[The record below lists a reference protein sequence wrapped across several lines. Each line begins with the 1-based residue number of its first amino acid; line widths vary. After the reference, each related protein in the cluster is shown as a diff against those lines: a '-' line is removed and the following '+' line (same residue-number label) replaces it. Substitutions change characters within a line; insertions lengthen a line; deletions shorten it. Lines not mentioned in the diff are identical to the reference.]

1 MTGPEQPPQKK
12 DNSSSDLLN
21 YFKVHMRE
29 TITYILLVLGIVLL
43 FFDQLYG
50 GILVGLIAGIFFGD
64 EIVSYIKSWASASDS
79 KKVARNLIVAGIAF
93 ALFISAP
100 AIFLG
105 AAIAIAVKQLF
116 VGAND

>member
-1 MTGPEQPPQKK
+1 MTGPERPPQKK
-12 DNSSSDLLN
+12 ENKPDNLLN
-21 YFKVHMRE
+21 YFKIHIRE
-29 TITYILLVLGIVLL
+29 TITYILLVFGIILL

-50 GILVGLIAGIFFGD
+50 GIIVGLVAGIYFGD
-64 EIVSYIKSWASASDS
+64 EIVNFIKSWGTTTESR
-79 KKVARNLIVAGIAF
+79 KVARNLILAGITI

-105 AAIAIAVKQLF
+105 AAISIAVKQLF